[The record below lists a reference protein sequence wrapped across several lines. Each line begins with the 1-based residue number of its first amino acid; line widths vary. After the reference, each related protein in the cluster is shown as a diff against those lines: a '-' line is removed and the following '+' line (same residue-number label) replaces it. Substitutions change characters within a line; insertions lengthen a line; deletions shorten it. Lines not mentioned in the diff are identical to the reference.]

1 MKEQIAFFWRGEN
14 TQIPTLLVS
23 SIRNYHDEKMAII
36 QISDDKTDNIE
47 GVNDVIKLELP
58 QEMMTARLKAYSQ
71 IKTHSSKTFFIDAD
85 SLMINRLDFNEFG
98 KGIYLTKRSKDFII
112 NHNFP
117 EYYPEFEGKLIKD
130 IMPFLFGAITIINSE
145 NIFNNLL
152 EICMKLEKR
161 FQRWYGDQVSL
172 YSFYENNKNY
182 FSFLEQ
188 TKYLDIIDEDEI
200 ISREYVK
207 KKKDEDKIFVTF
219 KGPQDVKRIFKFQ
232 VYSEIINNASII

>member
-23 SIRNYHDEKMAII
+23 SIRNYHDENMKII
-36 QISDDKTDNIE
+36 QISDEETDNIE
-47 GVNDVIKLELP
+47 GVNDVIKLKLP

-85 SLMINRLDFNEFG
+85 SLMVNKLNFNEFG
-98 KGIYLTKRSKDFII
+98 EGIYITKRSKDFII

-130 IMPFLFGAITIINSE
+130 IMPFLFGAIAIINTH
-145 NIFNNLL
+145 NIFNELL
-152 EICMKLEKR
+152 EICLNLEKR

-172 YSFYENNKNY
+172 FKYYKENKEL
-182 FSFLEQ
+182 FLFLEQ
-188 TKYLDIIDEDEI
+188 KKYLEI
-200 ISREYVK
+200 IEEETNITKDFVK
-207 KKKDEDKIFVTF
+207 KKILEQKVFVTF
-219 KGPQDVKRIFKFQ
+219 KGPQDMKRIFKFLI
-232 VYSEIINNASII
+232 YCEGLKENI